1 MYICSLKKNIGMR
14 IISGKNKG
22 RKIVAPTN
30 LPVRPTTDLG
40 KESLFNILNN
50 YFYFDRITVLDLFAG
65 TGNVSLEFAS
75 REAVSVTSVDIF
87 QGCVDFMKKTAA
99 KLQYDNMSVL
109 KGDAFQFL
117 SNCKQQYDIVFC
129 DPPYDLEGVER
140 IPQLVFDNHL
150 LKQEGWLIIEHSK
163 IHNFSEH
170 PQFFQHRKY
179 GRLNFTFF
187 VNGDFKPEEDK

>member
-1 MYICSLKKNIGMR
+1 MR
-14 IISGKNKG
+14 IISGRNKG

-65 TGNVSLEFAS
+65 TGNISLEFAS
-75 REAVSVTSVDIF
+75 REAVSVTSIDIF
-87 QGCVDFMKKTAA
+87 QGCTDFIKKTAA
-99 KLQYDNMSVL
+99 TLKYDNLSVL
-109 KGDAFQFL
+109 KCDAFHFL
-117 SNCKQQYDIVFC
+117 EKCGQQYDIIFA
-129 DPPYDLEGVER
+129 DPPYDLEG
-140 IPQLVFDNHL
+140 IDKLPGLVFDNGL

-163 IHNFSEH
+163 KYNFSDH

-187 VNGDFKPEEDK
+187 VNGDFKEEENKEE